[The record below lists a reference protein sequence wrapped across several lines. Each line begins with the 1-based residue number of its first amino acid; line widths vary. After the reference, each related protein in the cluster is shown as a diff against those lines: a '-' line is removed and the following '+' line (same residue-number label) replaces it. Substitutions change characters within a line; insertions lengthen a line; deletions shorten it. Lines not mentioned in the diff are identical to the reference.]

1 MWEGGREGQRAC
13 LPAESV
19 LWKSSPWKPYPAT
32 LSLSFFKCQL
42 KTRPMCC
49 LLAGHVATLNKMR
62 VLLVRSKRECML
74 DSQLARCATDWKGEK
89 KVATWRVGTFT
100 EMGEAGRNRFGRKAR
115 VQLGHIKFEMA
126 WGLPWSCQVDT
137 APSSMLPYA
146 TTLLLVKSPGIHRA
160 RTYGWKGVCRDLTPR
175 PIYIIYSL
183 LT

>member
-1 MWEGGREGQRAC
+1 
-13 LPAESV
+13 
-19 LWKSSPWKPYPAT
+19 
-32 LSLSFFKCQL
+32 
-42 KTRPMCC
+42 
-49 LLAGHVATLNKMR
+49 
-62 VLLVRSKRECML
+62 ML

-89 KVATWRVGTFT
+89 KVATWRAGTFT
-100 EMGEAGRNRFGRKAR
+100 EMWEAGRNRFGRKAR

-183 LT
+183 LSCILWNLLKLATFSKDCPPLPTFQNYLMNTLCYK